1 MMKLEEIRDILGA
14 EVLSG
19 NDLLKKEILIATG
32 CDLLSDVLAFTEA
45 GSMLIT
51 GLINPHVIRT
61 AEMVDLQAICF
72 VQNKKPVKSII
83 ELAKE
88 KDILCIQVGNK
99 EELGAAAGLTVSTS
113 SVAIIDEGEAK
124 KVLKEISS
132 DLAK

>member
-1 MMKLEEIRDILGA
+1 MKLEEIRDILGA

-61 AEMVDLQAICF
+61 AEMVDLSAICF

-88 KDILCIQVGNK
+88 KDIPLLST
-99 EELGAAAGLTVSTS
+99 ELSMYETCGILYKKGLSAS
-113 SVAIIDEGEAK
+113 KIRD
-124 KVLKEISS
+124 
-132 DLAK
+132 